1 MDRYAVVG
9 HPVAH
14 SLSPRIHAA
23 FAAASGE
30 RLTYEAVEAPP
41 GGFFEAVEGLFAA
54 GFSGCNV
61 TVPFKGEACAFATQ
75 VDPPAARAGAAN
87 TLRREADGSV
97 AAFNTDGAGLVRD
110 LQVNLRIPLAGAR
123 VVMLGAGGAAAGVV
137 EALLGAGVAEL
148 VIGNRSP
155 GRAEALAR
163 RFADLGG
170 VRAAP
175 LSALADADVLVNAT
189 AASLGGE
196 RPTLAAG
203 LVRPRTRVYDM
214 MYGPAARPF
223 LDHCAALGAAAVHD
237 GLGMLVEQAAEAFAL
252 WRGLRPETAAVLAAL
267 RVDAAPDPRTPHRET
282 P

>member
-23 FAAASGE
+23 FAAATGE
-30 RLTYEAVEAPP
+30 DLSYEAVEAPRD
-41 GGFFEAVEGLFAA
+41 GFVATVERLFAT

-61 TVPFKGEACAFATQ
+61 TVPFKAEARAFAAQ
-75 VDPPAARAGAAN
+75 VDPLAARAGAAN
-87 TLRREADGSV
+87 TLRREPDGSI

-110 LQVNLRIPLAGAR
+110 LQVNLGIPLAGAR

-137 EALLGAGVAEL
+137 ESLLDAGVAEL
-148 VIGNRSP
+148 LVGNRSP
-155 GRAEALAR
+155 ERAEALAR
-163 RFADLGG
+163 RFAALGA
-170 VRAAP
+170 VRAVP
-175 LSALADADVLVNAT
+175 LAALADADLLLNAT

-196 RPTLAAG
+196 RPDLAPG
-203 LVRPRTRVYDM
+203 LVRPHTRVYDM
-214 MYGPAARPF
+214 MYGPAAGPF

-252 WRGLRPETAAVLAAL
+252 WRGPRPETAAVLATL
-267 RVDAAPDPRTPHRET
+267 RAEVAPDPRTLHRET